1 MTSECNCNIP
11 LGLCHQVVVRTPV
24 FSVVRKM
31 SSHPVSLSRL
41 FFAPLLVFATIA
53 GCSSKEGKPA
63 PPPLGVT
70 GTAVVQKDVPIH
82 QELGGSM
89 VGNVDAETGVLGG
102 VSPQLSELTAAA
114 RAWSRAGNLAGPL
127 FTAGRSKNE
136 YRAALAQR
144 DRAKIAFEKSGTQA
158 FGEVSTSL
166 PAHQELAK
174 AYAEQ
179 LNSVVAYREP
189 VRLSSI
195 RYDSGLASY
204 LEIIDAGIQM
214 YSAERSAII
223 YDLGRKEALV
233 YLYRAL
239 GAVAGT

>member
-1 MTSECNCNIP
+1 MTPECKCNIP
-11 LGLCHQVVVRTPV
+11 PGLCHQGVVRTPV
-24 FSVVRKM
+24 LSVVRKM

-41 FFAPLLVFATIA
+41 FFAPSLVLATIA
-53 GCSSKEGKPA
+53 GCSSKEEKPA
-63 PPPLGVT
+63 PPPLGITV
-70 GTAVVQKDVPIH
+70 TAVGQKDVPIH
-82 QELGGSM
+82 
-89 VGNVDAETGVLGG
+89 
-102 VSPQLSELTAAA
+102 PLSELTAAG

-127 FTAGRSKNE
+127 STAGRLKNE

-144 DRAKIAFEKSGTQA
+144 DQANITFEKSGTQA

-166 PAHQELAK
+166 SAHQELAE

-195 RYDSGLASY
+195 QYDSGLASY
-204 LEIIDAGIQM
+204 LEIIDAEIQM

-233 YLYRAL
+233 NLYRAL

>member
-70 GTAVVQKDVPIH
+70 VTAVVQKDVPIH
-82 QELGGSM
+82 QELGGS
-89 VGNVDAETGVLGG
+89 
-102 VSPQLSELTAAA
+102 
-114 RAWSRAGNLAGPL
+114 
-127 FTAGRSKNE
+127 
-136 YRAALAQR
+136 
-144 DRAKIAFEKSGTQA
+144 I
-158 FGEVSTSL
+158 GEASTSL
-166 PAHQELAK
+166 SAHQELAK